1 MSDLQSQKDAEKEWW
16 EKKKESIRAE
26 LMDELDD
33 EEDETP
39 SAAPVPAPKAPS
51 RTSDTSD
58 DTVLVEGGGPVDKS
72 AVSSA
77 NKKKKGK
84 K

>member
-1 MSDLQSQKDAEKEWW
+1 MTDLQSQTDSEKEWW

-26 LMDELDD
+26 LMDELD
-33 EEDETP
+33 EEDETA
-39 SAAPVPAPKAPS
+39 SLAPKAAS

-58 DTVLVEGGGPVDKS
+58 DTVLVESGGPVDKS
-72 AVSSA
+72 APSTA